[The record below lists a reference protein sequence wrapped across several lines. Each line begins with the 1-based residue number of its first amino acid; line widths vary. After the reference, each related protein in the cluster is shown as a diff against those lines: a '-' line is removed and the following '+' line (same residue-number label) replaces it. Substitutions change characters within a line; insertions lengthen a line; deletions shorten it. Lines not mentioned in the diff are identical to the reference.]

1 MNKLIEYFVSKSV
14 LVNLITI
21 LIIVIG
27 TISMLQLNKE
37 MFPNVDFERIM
48 IRTAYPGSTAED
60 VEKLVSIPIERKVNE
75 VSGVDEL
82 DIMSGSGFSLG
93 VVKIDPGYDVD
104 EVLQEIR
111 NGLDQI
117 NDFPEDVDSPSI
129 SKVETKLQPMLK
141 VSLTGGSETEL
152 RKYAKKIRD
161 KIELHKGVSNVRL
174 LGVRDYVYF
183 IEATP
188 QKLIDYDISLAELSA
203 AIKDRNINLSAGSIK
218 TNNRNL
224 LVRTLNDFK
233 TEDDIRDIV
242 IRSNSSG
249 RSIKVRDVAT
259 VFLAFKDK
267 SISEKVKGVEAITL
281 DIVAKQNSDLIAST
295 ENTKTTVKE
304 MIASIKEK
312 DGIEISYD
320 FVDEQAFYIKRR
332 LSILAE
338 NGLLGIVLVFIC
350 MMFFLNFRVSF
361 LASMGAPLAFM
372 VSFIV
377 MQYIG
382 VSLNLMS
389 MFGLILVLGMLVDDS
404 IIVAENFYQKLEIG
418 MQPREAAIL
427 AAKETLAPV
436 TATILTTIVAFGSLF
451 LLGGIWGKFLW
462 SVPAVVLICLAAS
475 WLECFF
481 ILPSHLADFVKVKKG
496 GVEKNRWYQPL
507 LNIYKK
513 IISFALDVKYF
524 TILIFIILFAGA
536 CTLFYFE
543 VEKELFPD
551 DDVRI
556 VFYKIKGEVGTSME
570 NTARAV
576 GKAEQA
582 ILSILRED
590 ELENM
595 RSMSGAQLSAEG
607 TTRSGDH
614 YGMIIVYLTTEDLRE
629 RNLDQII
636 ADIKKATDKLL
647 PGFKTVLERAE
658 TGKPTQ
664 PPINVELSGDEIPKL
679 LEVALKVDK
688 IVKNVAGVIST
699 EMDYE
704 TGNRQFL
711 IDIKEDEARRL
722 GVMNIDV
729 AIELR
734 RAIEG
739 ISVTNVR
746 RSDED
751 IEVIVRLDENS
762 RRDTQILKKIQVPNR
777 MGRKVSLARIANIS
791 EIDAPFVI
799 RRKNKKRL
807 ISVYGDIDTSKVTS
821 AKANQEIGMKL
832 EKLFNDEKIDAV
844 NYELTGEFKETKDTY
859 FRMAKSAII
868 SLSLIYLILVGMFG
882 SLVQPF
888 IIMSSIPFGL
898 IGVVLAFYI
907 MDMPMGFMAIMGM
920 IGLIGV
926 VVNDSI
932 VLVNFINI
940 RIKERIISQKE
951 AVVQACISRFRP
963 VILTTF
969 TTVAG
974 LLPIAHMPGGDPF
987 LKPMALAFAYGL
999 IFSTSLT
1006 LIFVPCSY
1014 FIYSKFAFK
1023 EAK

>member
-1 MNKLIEYFVSKSV
+1 VNKLIEYFVSKSV
-14 LVNLITI
+14 LVNLITL
-21 LIIVIG
+21 LIVVVG

-93 VVKIDPGYDVD
+93 VVKIDPGYDVN

-117 NDFPEDVDSPSI
+117 DDFPEDVDSPAI

-141 VSLTGGSETEL
+141 VSLTGGTERQL
-152 RKYAKKIRD
+152 RVYAKKIRD
-161 KIELHKGVSNVRL
+161 KVEMHKGVSNVRL
-174 LGVRDYVYF
+174 LGVRDHVYF

-188 QKLIDYDISLAELSA
+188 EKLLEYDISLAELSA
-203 AIKDRNINLSAGSIK
+203 VIKDRNINLSAGSIK

-224 LVRTLNDFK
+224 LIRTFNDFK
-233 TEDDIRDIV
+233 TEDDIRNIV
-242 IRSNSSG
+242 VRSNSTG
-249 RSIKVRDVAT
+249 RAIRVSDVAT

-267 SISEKVKGVEAITL
+267 SVSERVKGVEAITL
-281 DIVAKQNSDLIAST
+281 DVVAKQNSDLIAST
-295 ENTKTTVKE
+295 EDTKKIVTEKV
-304 MIASIKEK
+304 ASIKDK
-312 DGIEISYD
+312 DGVSLSFEFI
-320 FVDEQAFYIKRR
+320 DEQAFYIKRR

-338 NGLLGIVLVFIC
+338 NGLLGIFLVFIC
-350 MMFFLNFRVSF
+350 MTFFLNFRVSF

-404 IIVAENFYQKLEIG
+404 IIVAENFYQKLELG
-418 MQPREAAIL
+418 MEPREAAIL

-462 SVPAVVLICLAAS
+462 SVPAVVLICLVAS

-496 GVEKNRWYQPL
+496 GIEKKRWYQPL
-507 LNIYKK
+507 QNVYKK
-513 IISFALDVKYF
+513 IISYALDIKYI
-524 TILIFIILFAGA
+524 TILIFVTLFAGA

-543 VEKELFPD
+543 VDKELFPD

-570 NTARAV
+570 NSARAI
-576 GKAEQA
+576 GKAEAA
-582 ILSILRED
+582 IMTVLKDD

-595 RSMSGAQLSAEG
+595 RSMAGSQLSAEG
-607 TTRSGDH
+607 TIRSGDH
-614 YGMIIVYLTTEDLRE
+614 YGMIIIYLTTEDLRK
-629 RNLDQII
+629 RTLDEIV
-636 ADIKKATDKLL
+636 ADIKKATDGLL
-647 PGFKTVLERAE
+647 PDFKTVLEKAE

-664 PPINVELSGDEIPKL
+664 PPINVELSGDELPVL
-679 LEVALKVDK
+679 LNVAQKVDK
-688 IVKNVAGVIST
+688 IVKNIEGVVST

-711 IDIKEDEARRL
+711 VDIKEDEARRL
-722 GVMNIDV
+722 GVMNTDV

-751 IEVIVRLDENS
+751 IEVVVRLDQDS
-762 RRDTQILKKIQVPNR
+762 RRDTEILKKIQVPNR
-777 MGRKVSLARIANIS
+777 MGRKIQLSRIADIS
-791 EIDAPFVI
+791 EVDSPFVI

-821 AKANQEIGMKL
+821 AKANQEIGVRVKQ
-832 EKLFNDEKIDAV
+832 LFATDKIDDV

-868 SLSLIYLILVGMFG
+868 SLSIIYIILVGMFG
-882 SLVQPF
+882 SLIQPF

-898 IGVVLAFYI
+898 VGVILAFYI

-932 VLVNFINI
+932 VLVNFINM
-940 RIKERIISQKE
+940 RIKEKIISKKE
-951 AVVQACISRFRP
+951 AVVQACLSRFRP

-999 IFSTSLT
+999 IFSTTLT
-1006 LIFVPCSY
+1006 LIFVPTSY
-1014 FIYSKFAFK
+1014 YIYSGFVPSDSN
-1023 EAK
+1023 